1 MKTGILKGTGIG
13 NMIGVIILG
22 IVAVVCFV
30 FSYLQFNEKGFL
42 FNNAYIYASKEERKV
57 MDRSQHYKQSGVV
70 FLMIGI
76 IFAINAVDMILK
88 TGWLFYVVIFIAI
101 TAVIYAIVSSVIIEK
116 NKK

>member
-1 MKTGILKGTGIG
+1 
-13 NMIGVIILG
+13 
-22 IVAVVCFV
+22 
-30 FSYLQFNEKGFL
+30 
-42 FNNAYIYASKEERKV
+42 

-101 TAVIYAIVSSVIIEK
+101 IAVIYAIVSSVIIEK